1 MARSASIVTA
11 AVCALAGLL
20 IGVTALT
27 SRGIELRPERTRDLA
42 EIAASRAAENQEL
55 GAQVQALRDEIAA
68 LSADDQ
74 SPVAQTD
81 LEAIELASGLRSVT
95 GSGVKVIL
103 TDAPLD
109 VVAPD
114 IDEDLL
120 VVHQQDIQVVV
131 NALWAG
137 GADAITIQG
146 QRVIATTAI
155 KCVGNTVVLHGTPYA
170 PPYEIVAIGD
180 QGTLERSLD
189 NDPGVQIYRQY
200 AQAYDLG
207 YEQSRVADAMLPA
220 FTGAVGLHFAAPI
233 KSER

>member
-1 MARSASIVTA
+1 MAKSTSVITLT
-11 AVCALAGLL
+11 VCALAGLL

-42 EIAASRAAENQEL
+42 ELAASKAQENQEL
-55 GAQVQALRDEIAA
+55 KEQVQALRDELAE

-74 SPVAQTD
+74 PVVAED
-81 LEAIELASGLRSVT
+81 NLEGLELISGLRT
-95 GSGVKVIL
+95 IHGSGVKVTL
-103 TDAPLD
+103 TDAPID

-137 GADAITIQG
+137 GADAIAIQG

-155 KCVGNTVVLHGTPYA
+155 KCVGNTIVLHGTPYA
-170 PPYEIVAIGD
+170 PPYEIVAIGE
-180 QGTLERSLD
+180 QRRLENSLAA
-189 NDPGVQIYRQY
+189 DPGVQIYRQY

-207 YEQSRVADAMLPA
+207 YEQARVADITMPA
-220 FTGAVGLHFAAPI
+220 FTGAVGLEFATAI
-233 KSER
+233 KSGG